1 MIMMRDDEDRE
12 YDREYDPSER
22 HRYIGIIN
30 LKLDLKLKLTR
41 KITTQRCHNLQIVVF
56 AKIYTDSY

>member
-30 LKLDLKLKLTR
+30 LKLDLKLKL
-41 KITTQRCHNLQIVVF
+41 
-56 AKIYTDSY
+56 A